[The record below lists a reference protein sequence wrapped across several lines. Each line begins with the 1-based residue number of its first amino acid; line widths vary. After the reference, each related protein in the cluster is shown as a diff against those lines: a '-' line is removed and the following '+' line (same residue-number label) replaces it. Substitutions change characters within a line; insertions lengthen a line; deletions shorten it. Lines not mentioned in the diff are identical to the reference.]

1 MKLGSSCLPLLAAGL
16 LLGVL
21 HGPAFGQGAD
31 GGLDSATLLKP
42 SADSWPTY
50 HGTYSGQHHSRL
62 AQITPANV
70 YRVTL
75 AWAFETGQTA
85 QIKATPILVNGIL
98 YATTPDNV
106 WALDARSAN
115 VVWHYTYPPNQGL
128 HIGHRGVAVYRD
140 SVYFTTPDA
149 HLISLDARDGKVKW
163 NVVIADVK
171 KGYWTTMAPLAVRDH
186 IIVGTSGDFDN
197 LAGMLKSF
205 DPETGNDFSMPRS
218 EEHTSELQSRGHL
231 VCRLLLEKKKNQIEK
246 NTPQ

>member
-85 QIKATPILVNGIL
+85 QIK
-98 YATTPDNV
+98 
-106 WALDARSAN
+106 
-115 VVWHYTYPPNQGL
+115 
-128 HIGHRGVAVYRD
+128 
-140 SVYFTTPDA
+140 
-149 HLISLDARDGKVKW
+149 
-163 NVVIADVK
+163 
-171 KGYWTTMAPLAVRDH
+171 
-186 IIVGTSGDFDN
+186 
-197 LAGMLKSF
+197 
-205 DPETGNDFSMPRS
+205 RS
-218 EEHTSELQSRGHL
+218 EEHTSELQSQSNL
-231 VCRLLLEKKKNQIEK
+231 VCRLLLDTNKS
-246 NTPQ
+246 